1 MTLSSYYTPTRVTFG
16 RHAED
21 SVAEELQREG
31 AKRVLIHYG
40 SDRIV
45 KNGLLDKVTSAL
57 KNKGIEYV
65 LLPGVVPNPR
75 LSLVRKGIKTGRE
88 NNIDFILAIGGG
100 SVIDSAKA
108 IGYGLNYDGD
118 VWDFYSGKAK
128 PSRSFPVG
136 CILTL
141 AAAGSEMSDS
151 SVITNDE
158 CDNLKRGCNSDYCRL
173 RFALLD
179 PELTFTLPDYETKC
193 SIVDI
198 QMHTMERYFVN
209 EYSLP
214 LTDSLALSLLRTVR
228 DWGKIALKERD
239 NYDAR
244 ATLMWASS
252 LSHNG
257 LMAMGNSWRGDW
269 ATHQIEHEL
278 SGKYDISHGA
288 GLSII
293 WPSWARYTLHAAP
306 KRFASLGYGL
316 YNIEPTGDLLKDGE
330 KTIEKFEE
338 FYKELGMPTRLSEA
352 NIFPTD
358 DDIKELADKCSFY
371 STRTVGDIMKLGR
384 DDIEKIYRTAL

>member
-1 MTLSSYYTPTRVTFG
+1 MTLSNYNAPTRVTFG

-21 SVAEELQREG
+21 NVGEEILKEG
-31 AKRVLIHYG
+31 ARKVMIHYG
-40 SDRIV
+40 SSRIE

-57 KNKGIEYV
+57 EDRGIEYV
-65 LLPGVVPNPR
+65 LLSGVVPNPR
-75 LSLVRKGIKTGRE
+75 LSLVRKGIALAKE
-88 NNIDFILAIGGG
+88 HKVDFILAIGGG

-128 PSRSFPVG
+128 PSMSFPIG

-173 RFALLD
+173 KFALLN
-179 PELTFTLPDYETKC
+179 PELTYTLPDYETKC

-214 LTDSLALSLLRTVR
+214 LTDSLALALLKSVR
-228 DWGKIALKERD
+228 DWGRVALKEKD
-239 NYDAR
+239 NYEAR

-257 LMAMGNSWRGDW
+257 LMATGNSSRGDW

-278 SGKYDISHGA
+278 SGKYDIAHGA

-293 WPSWARYTLHAAP
+293 WPSWARYTLHANP
-306 KRFASLGYGL
+306 KRFTSLGYAL
-316 YNIEPTGDLLKDGE
+316 YGITPTGDTMADGE

-338 FYKELGMPTRLSEA
+338 FYRELGMPVRLRDA
-352 NIFPTD
+352 NIFPSD

-371 STRTVGDIMKLGR
+371 STRTVGDIMKLER
-384 DDIEKIYRTAL
+384 NDIEKIYRMAL